1 LKKNEYA
8 SVKIEDADSEA
19 KATGLRKTKTGVET
33 MPVTA
38 KGQGNTFQKQ
48 QTDVESAQKRQE
60 RR

>member
-1 LKKNEYA
+1 
-8 SVKIEDADSEA
+8 
-19 KATGLRKTKTGVET
+19 